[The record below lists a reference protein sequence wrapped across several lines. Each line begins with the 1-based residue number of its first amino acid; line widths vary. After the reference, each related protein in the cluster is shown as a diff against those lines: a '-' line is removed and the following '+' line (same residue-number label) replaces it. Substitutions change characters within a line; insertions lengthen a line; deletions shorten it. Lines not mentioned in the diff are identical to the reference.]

1 MNSDIEISSPR
12 FTARPTHRSHS
23 ISSRVVEVSPSP
35 VSLEPTHPL
44 SGKMAV
50 VNLEARLA
58 VWKSFQNKDLLVVS
72 ESFRSTLA
80 SSIRLSPSLTGSMPT
95 YLVRHGMG
103 FDLDG

>member
-12 FTARPTHRSHS
+12 FTARPTLRGYSGKP
-23 ISSRVVEVSPSP
+23 RVIEASPNP
-35 VSLEPTHPL
+35 VSLDPTHAL
-44 SGKMAV
+44 SRQMAV

-58 VWKSFQNKDLLVVS
+58 VWKSFQNKDLLAAS

-80 SSIRLSPSLTGSMPT
+80 SSIRLSPSLTGFMPT

>member
-12 FTARPTHRSHS
+12 FTARPTLRSYS
-23 ISSRVVEVSPSP
+23 GKPREIEASPNP
-35 VSLEPTHPL
+35 VSLDLTHAL
-44 SGKMAV
+44 SRQMAV

-58 VWKSFQNKDLLVVS
+58 VWKSFQNKDLLAAS

>member
-12 FTARPTHRSHS
+12 FTARPTLRGYSGKPRE
-23 ISSRVVEVSPSP
+23 IEASPNP
-35 VSLEPTHPL
+35 VSLDLTHAL
-44 SGKMAV
+44 SRQMAV

-58 VWKSFQNKDLLVVS
+58 VWKSFQNKDLLAVS